1 MLGIDVKV
9 DRSGGIIMNSYA
21 KCAVSNSACRESG
34 RLWKTRHV
42 NLWSCLARADSW
54 RRECVGIVFLMIFMS
69 PAGHMPLRKMIPSWR
84 PLPLFES
91 PESDLD
97 VKSELNRTQ
106 STHRSEGPTA
116 CSNSVPHAWTNSACS
131 WSQHDYI
138 PWREVRSHVDIPA
151 DTNPLASNG
160 PAWRIASGQLLIE
173 WCSCWQEVISV
184 LSLALSNV
192 VRRSWDRL
200 RLI

>member
-42 NLWSCLARADSW
+42 NLWSSLARADSR
-54 RRECVGIVFLMIFMS
+54 RRECIAIVFLMIFMS

-84 PLPLFES
+84 PLHLFES

-106 STHRSEGPTA
+106 STHRSEGPWRTNSMQLQ
-116 CSNSVPHAWTNSACS
+116 CSHSSWTNSACS
-131 WSQHDYI
+131 WSQH
-138 PWREVRSHVDIPA
+138 EQTSHGEKSDVMLTSQLTQILLPPMA
-151 DTNPLASNG
+151 RLGALLVASF
-160 PAWRIASGQLLIE
+160 
-173 WCSCWQEVISV
+173 
-184 LSLALSNV
+184 LSNDV
-192 VRRSWDRL
+192 VVDRKSSVFCL
-200 RLI
+200 LH